1 MSQLSNQLEAAL
13 AAAAGEGR
21 AVEPV
26 SFTID
31 YGAPAKGAE
40 PSVSAQ
46 VDRATKS
53 LVFASAQ
60 AVLPNGKTAANASAV
75 FRVALS

>member
-26 SFTID
+26 SFTVD
-31 YGAPAKGAE
+31 YVAPANGAE
-40 PSVSAQ
+40 PVVSVRI
-46 VDRATKS
+46 DRAAKS
-53 LVFASAQ
+53 LIFASAQ
-60 AVLPNGKTAANASAV
+60 AVLPDGKTAANASAV
-75 FRVALS
+75 FRVAQS

>member
-1 MSQLSNQLEAAL
+1 MSQLSVRLEAAL
-13 AAAAGEGR
+13 AAVAGESR

-31 YGAPAKGAE
+31 YGAPADGAE
-40 PSVSAQ
+40 PAVEAR

-53 LVFASAQ
+53 LVFASAR

-75 FRVALS
+75 FRVAQS